1 MTSRRIPSSAI
12 AVAAFFGLVA
22 LPRPAIPLID
32 GDVFWHIRAGLAV
45 LDTGAVPKVDSWS
58 IVGAGKPWV
67 SQDWLSNVVLALG
80 YRLGEWGPTLLSLL
94 WALFVVAA
102 LVLLW
107 WAIGRRD
114 ATIGWLSRMVWLAA
128 GLTVAG
134 PTLGVRV
141 QVMDLL
147 LCSAVIWI
155 LWRYLAG
162 ASTRVLLLLP
172 VVAVAFANLH
182 AGWPLLFLL
191 GGAVAVGETL
201 DRLTGRRLDQP
212 PLAWDRIG
220 WLVLALAA
228 SAAVIPLNP
237 NGIALYAYPLET
249 STIAAHRAFISE
261 WQPPDPGTFIGQV
274 FIGFVLVGVIP
285 ALLVGWRRMRLADA
299 FVLVG
304 LTVMAANAARF
315 LLVVGPIG
323 ASVVVLYLAP
333 VISRSRL
340 GAWIAPTLA
349 GMSTPRRAP
358 RFSTLNVVLA
368 AVVIIAGLGVTLARI
383 SPAAQAT
390 ATAEHMPV
398 AAVDW
403 ILANNPGQRP
413 FNQYS
418 WGGYLGLRRPDEPV
432 FIDGRSD
439 IYGDAPIQEYAQ
451 VVRQQTALAPFLDRY
466 AIDYVL
472 FPSAGEFAHRM
483 DATRG
488 WQRAYDDELA
498 AVWVRASP

>member
-1 MTSRRIPSSAI
+1 VSLPRVPSSAI
-12 AVAAFFGLVA
+12 AVAAFFALVA

-32 GDVFWHIRAGLAV
+32 GDVFWHIRAGQAV
-45 LDTGAVPKVDSWS
+45 LDTGAVPKTDAWS
-58 IVGAGKPWV
+58 IVGAGMPWT

-80 YRLGEWGPTLLSLL
+80 YRLGEWGPTVLSFL
-94 WALFVVAA
+94 WALLVVAA
-102 LVLLW
+102 LALQW
-107 WAIGRRD
+107 RAIGSRD
-114 ATIGWLSRMVWLAA
+114 AAIGWLSRIVWLAA

-147 LCSAVIWI
+147 LSAAVIWV

-162 ASTRVLLLLP
+162 SSRRVLLLLP
-172 VVAVAFANLH
+172 VIAVAFANLH

-191 GGAVAVGETL
+191 GGAVVVGETL
-201 DRLTGRRLDQP
+201 DRLIHRRLEHP
-212 PLAWDRIG
+212 PMAWDRIG
-220 WLVLALAA
+220 WLVAALVVCL
-228 SAAVIPLNP
+228 AVIPLNP

-274 FIGFVLVGVIP
+274 FIGFVLLGVIP
-285 ALLVGWRRMRLADA
+285 ALVVGWRRMRLADA
-299 FVLVG
+299 FMLVG
-304 LTVMAANAARF
+304 LTFMAANAARF

-323 ASVVVLYLAP
+323 GAVVCLYLAP
-333 VISRSRL
+333 FLSRTRL
-340 GAWIAPTLA
+340 GQLA
-349 GMSTPRRAP
+349 GPLLERMATPRRAP
-358 RFSTLNVVLA
+358 IFSAVNLVLV
-368 AVVIIAGLGVTLARI
+368 AVVVVAGFFVTLARV
-383 SPAAQAT
+383 SPAAQKR

-403 ILANNPGQRP
+403 ILANDPGQRP

-418 WGGYLGLRRPDEPV
+418 WGGYLGLRRPDAPI

-439 IYGDAPIQEYAQ
+439 IYGDPPIQEYAA
-451 VVRQQTALAPFLDRY
+451 VVRQETDPAPFLDRY

-472 FPSAGEFAHRM
+472 FPAKGSFADRM
-483 DATRG
+483 DALPGWTRI
-488 WQRAYDDELA
+488 YEDSLA
-498 AVWVRASP
+498 AVWVRR